1 MEPIPGLSGSVLVT
15 RDGSVLTELA
25 QGPADTGTG
34 AACTARTRFQLC
46 SVSKQ
51 FAAAA
56 ALLLVESGQLDLAE
70 PVARWLPAA
79 RSSAWQCITLH
90 HLLSH
95 TSGLGHWSDVPGLDP
110 SQLPA
115 AAERLALILQAPLRS
130 EPGATMRYSS
140 PGFML
145 VGHIVA
151 RASGQPYPDFVAGHI
166 LSPLGLTCT
175 SIGGVPADGPVARGY
190 LAGQPVPPWDL
201 DTMGGTGDIW
211 STAGDLT
218 RFTAALHGGA
228 LVSAGSLAA
237 MRTPH
242 APLPADQAGDP
253 QFSSGGYGYGM
264 FTGDFGGHPAY
275 YHPGDN
281 PGYRSF
287 VAWIPDLAASVVLLV
302 NDEDTDVDN
311 LIGQLIQVALRS

>member
-1 MEPIPGLSGSVLVT
+1 MKPIQGLAGSVMVT

-25 QGPADTGTG
+25 QGPADISTGT
-34 AACTARTRFQLC
+34 ACTARTRFQLC

-51 FAAAA
+51 FTAAAT
-56 ALLLVESGQLDLAE
+56 LLLADSGHLDLAE
-70 PVARWLPAA
+70 PVARWLPAGPPI
-79 RSSAWQCITLH
+79 WQRITLH
-90 HLLSH
+90 QLLSH

-110 SQLPA
+110 SQSLSS
-115 AAERLALILQAPLRS
+115 AEQLALIQRAPLRS
-130 EPGATMRYSS
+130 EPGVTWRYSS
-140 PGFML
+140 PGFL
-145 VGHIVA
+145 LAGHIA
-151 RASGQPYPDFVAGHI
+151 AQASGQPYPDFVAARI

-175 SIGGVPADGPVARGY
+175 SVGGVPSGGPVARGY
-190 LAGQPVPPWDL
+190 LAGRPVPSWDL
-201 DTMGGTGDIW
+201 DTMGGTGAIW

-228 LVSAGSLAA
+228 LVSPGSLAA

-242 APLPADQAGDP
+242 APLPADEAGDP
-253 QFSSGGYGYGM
+253 QFSARGYGYGM
-264 FTGDFGGHPAY
+264 FTGDFGGHAAY

-287 VAWIPDLAASVVLLV
+287 VAWIPDLAASVVMLV
-302 NDEDTDVDN
+302 NDEDVNIDN

>member
-1 MEPIPGLSGSVLVT
+1 MQPLQGLSGSVLVT
-15 RDGSVLTELA
+15 RDGSVLSELA
-25 QGPADTGTG
+25 QGAADTGTA
-34 AACTARTRFQLC
+34 AACTAQTRFQLC

-56 ALLLVESGQLDLAE
+56 ALLLVDSGHLDLAE
-70 PVARWLPAA
+70 PVARWLPAGPQV
-79 RSSAWQCITLH
+79 WQRITLH
-90 HLLSH
+90 QLLSH
-95 TSGLGHWSDVPGLDP
+95 TSGLGHWSEVPGLDP
-110 SQLPA
+110 SQSLSS
-115 AAERLALILQAPLRS
+115 AEQLTLIQQAPLRS
-130 EPGATMRYSS
+130 EPGATWHYSS
-140 PGFML
+140 PGFLL

-151 RASGQPYPDFVAGHI
+151 QASGQPYPDFVAGHI
-166 LSPLGLTCT
+166 LSPLGLACT
-175 SIGGVPADGPVARGY
+175 SLGGVPSGGPVARGY
-190 LAGQPVPPWDL
+190 LAGRPVPAWDL

-218 RFTAALHGGA
+218 RFTAALHDGA
-228 LVSAGSLAA
+228 LVSAGSLRA

-253 QFSSGGYGYGM
+253 QFSARGYGYGM
-264 FTGDFGGHPAY
+264 FTGDFGGHAAY

-287 VAWIPDLAASVVLLV
+287 VAWIPDLAASVVMLV

-311 LIGQLIQVALRS
+311 LIGQLIQVALSS

>member
-1 MEPIPGLSGSVLVT
+1 MQPVQGLSGSVLVT

-25 QGPADTGTG
+25 QGLADTGTG
-34 AACTARTRFQLC
+34 AACTAQTRFQLC

-51 FAAAA
+51 FTAAA
-56 ALLLVESGQLDLAE
+56 ALLLVDSGHLDLAE

-79 RSSAWQCITLH
+79 PPIWQRITLH
-90 HLLSH
+90 QLLSH

-110 SQLPA
+110 SKSLSSAEQLT
-115 AAERLALILQAPLRS
+115 LVQQAPLRS
-130 EPGATMRYSS
+130 EPGAIWHYSS
-140 PGFML
+140 PGFL
-145 VGHIVA
+145 LAGHIVA
-151 RASGQPYPDFVAGHI
+151 QASGQPYPDFVAAHI

-175 SIGGVPADGPVARGY
+175 SVGGVPSGGPVARGY
-190 LAGQPVPPWDL
+190 LAGRPVPSWDL

-218 RFTAALHGGA
+218 RFTAALHDGA
-228 LVSAGSLAA
+228 LVSPGSLRA

-242 APLPADQAGDP
+242 APLPADPAGDP
-253 QFSSGGYGYGM
+253 QFSARGYGYGM

-287 VAWIPDLAASVVLLV
+287 VAWIPDLAASVVMLV
-302 NDEDTDVDN
+302 NDEDTDIDN
-311 LIGQLIQVALRS
+311 LIKQLIQVALRS

>member
-1 MEPIPGLSGSVLVT
+1 MQPITGLAGSVLVT

-34 AACTARTRFQLC
+34 AACTAQTRFQLC

-56 ALLLVESGQLDLAE
+56 ALLLVDSGHLDLAE
-70 PVARWLPAA
+70 PVVRWLPAA
-79 RSSAWQCITLH
+79 PPAWQRITLH
-90 HLLSH
+90 QLLSH

-110 SQLPA
+110 SQLPTS
-115 AAERLALILQAPLRS
+115 AEQVALILQAPLRS
-130 EPGATMRYSS
+130 EPGTTMRYSS
-140 PGFML
+140 PGFLL

-151 RASGQPYPDFVAGHI
+151 RAGGQPYADFVAGRI
-166 LSPLGLTCT
+166 LSPLGLTST
-175 SIGGVPADGPVARGY
+175 SIGGVPSGGPVARGY
-190 LAGQPVPPWDL
+190 LAGRPVPAWDL
-201 DTMGGTGDIW
+201 DTMGSTGDIW

-218 RFTAALHGGA
+218 RFTTALHSGA
-228 LVSAGSLAA
+228 LVSARSLAA

-253 QFSSGGYGYGM
+253 QFSARGYGYGM

-287 VAWIPDLAASVVLLV
+287 VAWIPDLAASVVMLV
-302 NDEDTDVDN
+302 NDEDTDTDN
-311 LIGQLIQVALRS
+311 LIGQLIQVALKS

>member
-1 MEPIPGLSGSVLVT
+1 VLVT

-25 QGPADTGTG
+25 QGTADIDTGTP
-34 AACTARTRFQLC
+34 CTAQTRFQLC

-56 ALLLVESGQLDLAE
+56 ALLLVDSGHLDLAE
-70 PVARWLPAA
+70 PVARWLPAGP
-79 RSSAWQCITLH
+79 SAWQRITLH
-90 HLLSH
+90 QLLSH
-95 TSGLGHWSDVPGLDP
+95 TSGLGHWSEVPGLDP
-110 SQLPA
+110 AQSRSSAQQV
-115 AAERLALILQAPLRS
+115 ALILQAPLRS
-130 EPGATMRYSS
+130 EPGTTMHYSS
-140 PGFML
+140 PGFLL

-151 RASGQPYPDFVAGHI
+151 QVSGQPYPDFVTGRI
-166 LSPLGLTCT
+166 LSPLGLTGT
-175 SIGGVPADGPVARGY
+175 SVGGVPSGAPVARGY
-190 LAGQPVPPWDL
+190 LAGRPVPAWDL

-218 RFTAALHGGA
+218 RFTVALHGGG
-228 LVSAGSLAA
+228 LVGSGSLRA

-253 QFSSGGYGYGM
+253 QFSAGGYGYGM
-264 FTGDFGGHPAY
+264 FSGDVGGHPAY

-287 VAWIPDLAASVVLLV
+287 VAWIPDLAASVVMLV

-311 LIGQLIQVALRS
+311 LIGQLIQVALKS